1 MTVAQLL
8 AEICSR
14 CGEGYENYTERA
26 QQCFESAIRT
36 AIYSDQMNEADAPGV
51 FRVGVYNPLTPAINI
66 PIMTLLTGAGLTE
79 GRIRGLRYSTDV
91 PASMT
96 AETVADDTNVIYS
109 AITPGTSGNNIVI
122 EYKDSP
128 TNEKQP
134 FHVEITKDGD
144 DTIISVYL
152 EVDPGGTILTTAKE
166 LVDLLPS
173 TEAIFYITAALVEDS
188 TGEGVVTAL
197 TKTPLAGGV
206 GGGTMIEMERV
217 TYSQYLAY
225 LKMPEIFDSKDTVS
239 FYFLNGTGTDAQIQ
253 LLLGATIGA
262 GSNLEYSAIGW
273 NETWLDTTSTVLT
286 DLFSPRYLEL
296 LIQAAATALRGEILA

>member
-51 FRVGVYNPLTPAINI
+51 FRVGVYNPTLPAIKI
-66 PIMTLLTGAGLTE
+66 PVMTLLTGAGLTE
-79 GRIRGLRYSTDV
+79 GRIRGLRYSSDAKATLTTSLTGSDNDITFTALTAGIAGNDISIRYIDPEDTDQ
-91 PASMT
+91 ALAIT
-96 AETVADDTNVIYS
+96 AESTDDGTLISIYLATGS
-109 AITPGTSGNNIVI
+109 
-122 EYKDSP
+122 
-128 TNEKQP
+128 
-134 FHVEITKDGD
+134 DGSI
-144 DTIISVYL
+144 DTDAQS
-152 EVDPGGTILTTAKE
+152 
-166 LVDLLPS
+166 LV
-173 TEAIFYITAALVEDS
+173 EAIEEFESVFYVTAALVSGE
-188 TGEGVVTAL
+188 TGAGMLTAMAELSL
-197 TKTPLAGGV
+197 TGGT
-206 GGGTMIEMERV
+206 GGGTMIELERV

-225 LKMPEIFDSKDTVS
+225 LKMEELFDSKDTVS
-239 FYFLNGTGTDAQIQ
+239 FYYLNGVGTDAQIQ

-273 NETWLDTTSTVLT
+273 NDTWLDTTSTVLT